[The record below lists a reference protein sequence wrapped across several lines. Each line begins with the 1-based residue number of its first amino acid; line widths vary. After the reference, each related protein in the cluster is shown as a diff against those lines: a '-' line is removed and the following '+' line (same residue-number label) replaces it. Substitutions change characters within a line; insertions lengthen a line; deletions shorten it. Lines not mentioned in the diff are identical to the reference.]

1 MTDIDLLSYEN
12 QLWSEGKQFIA
23 GIDEAGRGPLA
34 GPVVAAAVVLNQDNI
49 PEGINDS
56 KKLSSS
62 KREYL
67 FAEIKDS
74 CLSYG
79 IGKVWQDEIDKSD
92 ILRSTHKA
100 MRMAIGS
107 LNGTPDYLL
116 VDGRGLPEKII
127 PQKAIVS
134 GDSLSASIA
143 AASIMAKVTR
153 DRIMLEVAKIYPEY
167 EFEKHKGYGT
177 ANHIRIIENIGSSP
191 IHRHS
196 FRRVK
201 GIKIKLDTSNKK
213 EIGNY
218 GERLAALELI
228 KEGYKILERNYWA
241 DRENELDIIAGK
253 NDTIVFVE
261 VKTKM
266 HGDFGEPE
274 TWITE
279 NKKNQIASAANYYIN
294 TNNPDAGEYR
304 FDVMALNINSKTP
317 LINHITDAFRL

>member
-1 MTDIDLLSYEN
+1 MTNIDLLSFEN
-12 QLWSEGKQFIA
+12 KLWSEGKLFIA

-34 GPVVAAAVVLNQDNI
+34 GPVVAAAVVFNQNNI
-49 PEGINDS
+49 PDGINDS

-62 KREYL
+62 KREKL
-67 FAEIKDS
+67 FNEIIDS

-92 ILRSTHKA
+92 ILRSTHMA
-100 MRMAIGS
+100 MRMAIGGLS
-107 LNGTPDYLL
+107 RTPDYLL
-116 VDGRGLPEKII
+116 VDGRGLPDKII
-127 PQKAIVS
+127 PQKSIVS
-134 GDSLSASIA
+134 GDSRSVSIA
-143 AASIMAKVTR
+143 AASILAKVSR
-153 DRIMLEVAKIYPEY
+153 DRIMLEIAKVYPEY

-177 ANHIRIIENIGSSP
+177 AAHIRVIKNIGPSP

-196 FRRVK
+196 FKRVK
-201 GIKIKLDTSNKK
+201 GIKIKLDTTNKK

-218 GERLAALELI
+218 GERLAALDLI
-228 KEGYKILERNYWA
+228 KQGYEILERNFWA

-266 HGDFGEPE
+266 SGDFGEPE
-274 TWITE
+274 TWVTE
-279 NKKNQIASAANYYIN
+279 NKKNQIANAAKFYIN
-294 TNNPDAGEYR
+294 SKSPDASEYR

-317 LINHITDAFRL
+317 VINHITDAFRL

>member
-1 MTDIDLLSYEN
+1 MTNIDLLSYEK

-34 GPVVAAAVVLNQDNI
+34 GPVVAAAVVLDRDNI

-62 KREYL
+62 KREKL
-67 FAEIKDS
+67 FKEIKDS
-74 CLSYG
+74 CLSFG
-79 IGKVWQDEIDKSD
+79 IGKVWQDEIDNSD
-92 ILRSTHKA
+92 ILRATHKA

-107 LNGTPDYLL
+107 LSDTPEYLL
-116 VDGRGLPEKII
+116 VDGRGLPDKII
-127 PQKAIVS
+127 PQNAIVS
-134 GDSLSASIA
+134 GDSLSASIG
-143 AASIMAKVTR
+143 AASILAKVTR

-177 ANHIRIIENIGSSP
+177 AGHIRIIENIGSSP

-196 FRRVK
+196 FKRVK
-201 GIKIKLDTSNKK
+201 GIKIKLDRSNRK
-213 EIGNY
+213 EIGKY
-218 GERLAALELI
+218 GERLAALKLI

-241 DRENELDIIAGK
+241 ERDNELDIIASK
-253 NDTIVFVE
+253 DDTIVFVE

-266 HGDFGEPE
+266 HGDFGDPE
-274 TWITE
+274 SWVTE
-279 NKKNQIASAANYYIN
+279 AKQNQIANAAKYYITAN
-294 TNNPDAGEYR
+294 IPDAGEYR

-317 LINHITDAFRL
+317 QINHITDAFRL

>member
-1 MTDIDLLSYEN
+1 MTHNDLLAFEK
-12 QLWSEGKQFIA
+12 QLWSEGKIFIA

-34 GPVVAAAVVLNQDNI
+34 GPVVAAAVVLDKKNI

-62 KREYL
+62 KREKL
-67 FAEIKDS
+67 FSEIKDS

-79 IGKVWQDEIDKSD
+79 IGKVWQDEIDNTD

-107 LNGTPDYLL
+107 LSKTPDHIL
-116 VDGRGLPEKII
+116 VDGRGLPDKII

-134 GDSLSASIA
+134 GDSLSASIG
-143 AASIMAKVTR
+143 AASILAKVTR
-153 DRIMLEVAKIYPEY
+153 DNIMLEVAKVYPEY
-167 EFEKHKGYGT
+167 EFESHKGYGT
-177 ANHIRIIENIGSSP
+177 GKHIQIINEKGSSP

-196 FRRVK
+196 FKRVK
-201 GIKIKLDTSNKK
+201 GIKIKLDTNNKK

-218 GERLAALELI
+218 GERLAALKLI
-228 KEGYKILERNYWA
+228 KDGYNILEINYWA
-241 DRENELDIIAGK
+241 DRENELDIVAGK
-253 NDTIVFVE
+253 DDTIVFVE

-266 HGDFGEPE
+266 RGDFGDPE

-279 NKKNQIASAANYYIN
+279 NKQNQIANAAKYYIN
-294 TNNPDAGEYR
+294 AENPDAGEYR

-317 LINHITDAFRL
+317 VINHITDAFRL